1 MKKTEAEKSARPV
14 TLLGAAVNV
23 LLIALKFIM
32 GVLGNSQALIADAV
46 HSVSDLFTDVVVLFG
61 LQRGSKPPDERHPFG
76 HGRIETLAT
85 SLVGMVLIGTALLL
99 GIRSAANIYSHS
111 VYYPSA
117 LAIIGALL
125 SILAKEA
132 LYHFTIY
139 TGRRMKNSLVIAN
152 AWHHRSDALSSVAVL
167 VGVTFA
173 YFNPAWH
180 LLDAYAALLVSFFII
195 KVGLEI
201 LAKAIHELSDAAPDS
216 KIIRQIEACALQV
229 DGVTNIHD
237 LRVRTSGGK
246 IQLEI
251 HVVVDGK
258 QTVVEGHRIAKKVEA
273 CLLDDIDGLGT
284 AIIHIDPM
292 EDEPPSDAKTL

>member
-1 MKKTEAEKSARPV
+1 MKKTESQKSAQPI
-14 TLLGAAVNV
+14 TLMGAAVNV

-32 GVLGNSQALIADAV
+32 GILGNSQALIADAV
-46 HSVSDLFTDVVVLFG
+46 HSVSDLFTDIVVLFG
-61 LQRGSKPPDERHPFG
+61 LHRGSKPPDDRHPFG

-99 GIRSAANIYSHS
+99 GIRSAVNIYNHS

-117 LAIIGALL
+117 LAILGASL
-125 SILAKEA
+125 SIFAKEA

-167 VGVTFA
+167 VGVAIA

-180 LLDAYAALLVSFFII
+180 LMDAYAALLVSFFII

-216 KIIRQIEACALQV
+216 EIIQQIESCALKV
-229 DGVTNIHD
+229 DGVTDIHD

-273 CLLDDIDGLGT
+273 CLLDDIDGLAA

-292 EDEPPSDAKTL
+292 EDEPPSNTNEL